1 MTANLHTVNVIQS
14 MKTAMT
20 AALEATQTN
29 LAGMEKFLPIE
40 KETDLDRTF
49 RFNLWLADF
58 EQQVNADFPNAT
70 DNKKASLLL
79 RHLDHKFVRELRAET
94 LAKTYGDVYANMLL
108 TDPEKEAK
116 RKFYALQLLPNE
128 FPDLVIKRLTLADAA
143 CNFGANKDQEI
154 MQQALAKIT
163 NERWQI
169 RADVENWSHASLA
182 AGKANAKR
190 MVALKTR
197 IHIQKW

>member
-1 MTANLHTVNVIQS
+1 MAILGHKIPSFWRFLKQSVSKSRNNLCIP
-14 MKTAMT
+14 
-20 AALEATQTN
+20 
-29 LAGMEKFLPIE
+29 PILGHQ
-40 KETDLDRTF
+40 KSHNRNTSD
-49 RFNLWLADF
+49 
-58 EQQVNADFPNAT
+58 
-70 DNKKASLLL
+70 KKASLLL

-116 RKFYALQLLPNE
+116 RKFYVLQPLPNE